1 MDEFNLEDV
10 RIASPCKASWRKMKG
25 DDRVRNCAKCE
36 LNVYNISE
44 MTREE
49 AAELIANTE
58 GRLCIRLWRRRD
70 GTVITKDCPMAFKQI
85 RYGIAV
91 FSSIIV
97 GAVLAT
103 MQWTNWFTKDEIV
116 KGERFRDL
124 EAGMKAVG
132 RIVVVN
138 NDLPPGHRILSDD
151 LREIEVDYRKIPKD
165 SVSDMSRFVGR
176 NLKRA
181 VARENILTVLDV
193 DLTPQQVFS
202 GDKFGIDLDLSP
214 DEIQGFNI
222 EAKKEKTSVSNLMRR
237 WILHRIKQNERN

>member
-1 MDEFNLEDV
+1 MDDFNLEDV

-25 DDRVRNCAKCE
+25 DDRVRNCAKCS

-91 FSSIIV
+91 LTSIVV
-97 GAVLAT
+97 GALLAT
-103 MQWTNWFTKDEIV
+103 MHSTNWFTRDEIV
-116 KGERFRDL
+116 KGESYRDL
-124 EAGMKAVG
+124 ETGMKAVG
-132 RIVVVN
+132 RIVIAN
-138 NDLPPGHRILSDD
+138 RDLPLGHRILSDD
-151 LREIEVDYRKIPKD
+151 LREIEVDYRKIPND
-165 SVSDMSRFVGR
+165 AVSDMTRFVGR
-176 NLKRA
+176 NLKCA
-181 VARENILTVLDV
+181 VANESILTVKDV
-193 DLTPQQVFS
+193 DLTPEQVFN
-202 GDKFGIDLDLSP
+202 GEKLGIDLDLSP
-214 DEIQGFNI
+214 DEIQAFNN
-222 EAKKEKTSVSNLMRR
+222 EAKKEKTSVSKIMRT

>member
-1 MDEFNLEDV
+1 MDDFNLEDV
-10 RIASPCKASWRKMKG
+10 RIASPCRASWRKMKG

-91 FSSIIV
+91 LSSIVI

-103 MQWTNWFTKDEIV
+103 LQWTNWFTRDEMDRAE
-116 KGERFRDL
+116 KFKDL
-124 EAGMKAVG
+124 EAGGFVRARVLLSAKNMQA
-132 RIVVVN
+132 
-138 NDLPPGHRILSDD
+138 GHRIRSQD
-151 LREIEVDYRKIPKD
+151 LKFIEISPRQVPADALWSE
-165 SVSDMSRFVGR
+165 DMAVGM
-176 NLKRA
+176 NLRA
-181 VARENILTVLDV
+181 DVATDTVLTKADFEPV
-193 DLTPQQVFS
+193 SNVVFS
-202 GDKFGIDLDLSP
+202 GERLGIDLELTPEEVAQVDVIAS
-214 DEIQGFNI
+214 
-222 EAKKEKTSVSNLMRR
+222 KKKTSVSKIMRT
-237 WILHRIKQNERN
+237 WISQRMKRYERN